1 MLNIKYVRKTN
12 KLIGLARN
20 LAYHDNPN
28 QESVVPTFLSLNGI
42 QKKAINVT
50 VKRLKEVRHCEE
62 DLMFLQSKI

>member
-20 LAYHDNPN
+20 LADHDNPN

-42 QKKAINVT
+42 QKKAIKVT
-50 VKRLKEVRHCEE
+50 VKRLREVRHCEE